1 MPRDNTDDDV
11 VEHLF
16 DVRLGGRSPGHL
28 SWNTPFANM
37 PLRYATADIDLG
49 AVTIPSG
56 AAILAAQ
63 LLALPKFTD
72 AATAHTAAD
81 LWYSLSRSRAPPR
94 LRAVPD
100 HHRTAQLA
108 PQHQ

>member
-56 AAILAAQ
+56 AAILAGIGGAPACCGRLDTCKPSPKQ
-63 LLALPKFTD
+63 WLLL
-72 AATAHTAAD
+72 
-81 LWYSLSRSRAPPR
+81 R
-94 LRAVPD
+94 LRSTSRHSTPGG
-100 HHRTAQLA
+100 
-108 PQHQ
+108 